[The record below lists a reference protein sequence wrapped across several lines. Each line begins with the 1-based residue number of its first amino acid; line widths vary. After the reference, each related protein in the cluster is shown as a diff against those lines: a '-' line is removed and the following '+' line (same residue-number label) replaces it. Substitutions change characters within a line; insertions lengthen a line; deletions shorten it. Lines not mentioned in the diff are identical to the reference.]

1 MFSFRY
7 RNNKALCLSD
17 NCFINNKNAKYT
29 KGSTKNIGS
38 IQFFFC
44 KRNLQK
50 ILNKTIRNA
59 SPPLLVLCRFWYF
72 ENHCSVKA
80 ICPK

>member
-1 MFSFRY
+1 MGVQ
-7 RNNKALCLSD
+7 NKKVTNFYLVAVD
-17 NCFINNKNAKYT
+17 NEAIG
-29 KGSTKNIGS
+29 GSMGLGS
-38 IQFFFC
+38 IQFLVC